1 MVFHE
6 NFDVITDFLNLRKQ
20 RIVLNG
26 QYSSWTGIESGL
38 SQGSI
43 LGRLLFLIY
52 INDIFDGLTTNVKL
66 FGDDTSLFS
75 IVRKMKLNFQKHLNN
90 ILSKVNKTI
99 GLQRKLQA
107 FLPPQS
113 LVRVYKALIRL
124 RLDYGDILFT
134 IKLVMNP
141 LIKKWIQYNITVH

>member
-6 NFDVITDFLNLRKQ
+6 NFDTITDFLNLRKQ
-20 RIVLNG
+20 RVVLNG
-26 QYSSWTGIESGL
+26 QYSSWTGIESGAP
-38 SQGSI
+38 QGSI
-43 LGRLLFLIY
+43 LGPLLFLIY
-52 INDIFDGLTTNVKL
+52 INDLFDGLTTNLKL

-75 IVRKMKLNFQKHLNN
+75 IVRNMKLNFQKHLNN
-90 ILSKVNKTI
+90 ILSKVNKTT

-113 LVRVYKALIRL
+113 LVRVYKAFIRL

-134 IKLVMNP
+134 TKLVMNP
-141 LIKKWIQYNITVH
+141 FIKKWSHYNITLH